1 METTPLGYHLVWVLS
16 LATVDSRG
24 GYDSPVGGVTLF
36 SCRLGTCDT
45 INSGEARS
53 EGASLKGVV
62 VRRFPSRVAGCGG
75 NQLYY

>member
-1 METTPLGYHLVWVLS
+1 MIPLLV
-16 LATVDSRG
+16 AG
-24 GYDSPVGGVTLF
+24 ATLF